1 MNTAYF
7 RTLGSEKVARIV
19 LVCGTVALLLFALLP
34 SDSAGRAVVSA
45 GAIWVAAIF
54 AVVALVGTF
63 GKTDGAGKLFWGLLG
78 IGLLMRFP
86 GPIAWSLC
94 RLFGWDPSIPAISIS
109 QTLAYSASYLFLFG
123 ALLWLVTTIRKRIV
137 STAVLDVLGVA
148 LTSGL
153 LIWYFLLSP
162 EYSVAAIE
170 NFVALLQ
177 PVLDLGLFML
187 CLSVLV
193 TPRGA
198 PSLKLLVGGF
208 LLFLVADG
216 VYLQLRSTGWY
227 ELGNWPGML
236 QAGGVV
242 FLGLT
247 ALHWE
252 PEALTL
258 RPRVSNLGTLLFWL
272 GPFSPLLQYG
282 FLLAWC
288 AYSPPV
294 PGYVLVAGTGL
305 AVILTVRTLLATR
318 VNEALSREQ
327 EAAAKR
333 LEQGRIVRELHDT
346 VKQNVHGTRMMIE
359 ACTKACNSN
368 KPEAV
373 WTLLEQALDT
383 CREADHQLSKP
394 IDELRIFTT
403 ENSLTPTAYF
413 TERLEKFGQY
423 FDVQTHVDLQAPLE
437 SLTNAEISVANRVFI
452 EATWNVAKH
461 SGARN
466 LWLES
471 RRSGPVYTIR
481 IRDDG
486 CGFSS
491 EDIADGMGLGFMGSR
506 AGEIGAE
513 LEIAS
518 EPGEGTIVELRFGKK

>member
-1 MNTAYF
+1 MSSASYSA
-7 RTLGSEKVARIV
+7 LGSEKVVKVGLA
-19 LVCGTVALLLFALLP
+19 CGTAALLLFALLP
-34 SDSAGRAVVSA
+34 PDSISRAVVSA
-45 GAIWVAAIF
+45 GSVWVAAIF
-54 AVVALVGTF
+54 ALVALAGVF
-63 GKTDGAGKLFWGLLG
+63 GKTEGAGRLFWVLLG
-78 IGLLMRFP
+78 GGLLMRFP
-86 GPIAWSLC
+86 GPIAWTLC
-94 RLFGWDPSIPAISIS
+94 QLFGWDPSIPAISIS
-109 QTLAYSASYLFLFG
+109 QNLAYSVSYMFLFG

-137 STAVLDVLGVA
+137 SVAALDALGVA

-153 LIWYFLLSP
+153 LIWYFLLGP
-162 EYSVAAIE
+162 EYSVATK

-177 PVLDLGLFML
+177 PVLDLGLFIL

-242 FLGLT
+242 LLGLT

-252 PEALTL
+252 AEALTL

-272 GPFSPLLQYG
+272 GPLSPLLQYG

-294 PGYVLVAGTGL
+294 PGYVLVAGTAL

-327 EAAAKR
+327 EETAKR

-346 VKQNVHGTRMMIE
+346 VKQNVHGTRMLIE
-359 ACTKACNSN
+359 ACTKARDSR
-368 KPEAV
+368 KPETV
-373 WTLLEQALDT
+373 WALLEQALDT

-403 ENSLTPTAYF
+403 ENSLTPTDYF
-413 TERLEKFGQY
+413 AERVKKFGEY
-423 FDVQTHVDLQAPLE
+423 FNIQAHVDLQAPLE
-437 SLTNAEISVANRVFI
+437 TLANAEISVANRVFI
-452 EATWNVAKH
+452 EATWNIAKH

-466 LWLES
+466 LWMES
-471 RRSGPVYTIR
+471 RRSGAVYTLR

-491 EDIADGMGLGFMGSR
+491 EDTTDGMGLGFMGSR
-506 AGEIGAE
+506 AGEIGAK
-513 LEIAS
+513 LKIAS
-518 EPGEGTIVELRFGKK
+518 EPGEGTTIELRFGKK